1 MIRETIA
8 KTKRDV
14 LPVTLYTDLMKLFLY
29 IFIAW
34 ALLFP
39 AALLAQ
45 QENAIPVEEL
55 LNRLSVSSEDHE
67 AELLAEEVWARF
79 FDSGSPSVDL
89 ILQRGIDAQFSGDL
103 DLAGDFF
110 SDVIEFAPNFA
121 EGWNRR
127 AALEYARGEYTAA
140 AEDLG
145 MAIELQPRH
154 FGALVGLGL
163 VLERLGSATGAFQAY
178 SDALA
183 IHPFLTQ
190 AQEGVDRL
198 SKQVEGRQL

>member
-1 MIRETIA
+1 MTSETIA

-14 LPVTLYTDLMKLFLY
+14 WVCKHYNNIMKLFLY

-45 QENAIPVEEL
+45 QENAPVEEL
-55 LNRLSVSSEDHE
+55 LDRLSVSSEDHE

-89 ILQRGIDAQFSGDL
+89 ILQRGIDAQYSGDL
-103 DLAGDFF
+103 ELAGDFF
-110 SDVIEFAPNFA
+110 SDVIEFAPDFA

-127 AALEYARGEYTAA
+127 AALEYARGEYAAA

-183 IHPFLTQ
+183 IHPFLAQ